1 MIITQQ
7 WNQEDSEYIRK
18 NVIEHNL
25 SKLPDDVK
33 HPVKNISFI
42 LRDEGGEILGG
53 ITGTIFW
60 YNLHIDFLWVDE
72 SLRGKGYG
80 KKLLNH
86 IEKIARENRCQ
97 LIQLDTFSF
106 QAPVFYQ
113 KNGYEIV
120 GVIEGHP
127 NKENQQYYLKKTLT
141 YR

>member
-18 NVIEHNL
+18 KVIEHNL
-25 SKLPDDVK
+25 SMLPDDVK

>member
-7 WNQEDSEYIRK
+7 WVQEDSEYIRK
-18 NVIEHNL
+18 KVIEHNL

-72 SLRGKGYG
+72 SLRGNGYG
-80 KKLLNH
+80 KELLNR

-106 QAPVFYQ
+106 QAPDFYQ

-127 NKENQQYYLKKTLT
+127 NKENQQYYLKKKLS

>member
-7 WNQEDSEYIRK
+7 WNQEDSDYIRK
-18 NVIEHNL
+18 KVIEHNL

-42 LRDEGGEILGG
+42 LRDEGEKILGG

-60 YNLHIDFLWVDE
+60 YHLHIDFLWIDE

-80 KKLLNH
+80 KELLNR
-86 IEKIARENRCQ
+86 IEKIAREHRCN

-106 QAPVFYQ
+106 QAPNFYQ
-113 KNGYEIV
+113 KYGYEIV
-120 GVIEGHP
+120 GIIEEHP
-127 NKENQQYYLKKTLT
+127 NKGSQQYYLKKKLT
-141 YR
+141 Y